1 MLERSIDI
9 TSNRAEKWLYRLLAL
24 AGMVGIVVSLAMG
37 NFILFAIIFALPLSI
52 ITIMQILRKPSLLL
66 YIIFIVNYFILA
78 ITRYLPNAS
87 GISVIMDSLL
97 AGEMIVLFI
106 NSSLTD
112 EYSWKATVNSL
123 TVGSLVWMLYCLV
136 EIVNPTGMISAWALS
151 RSLVFNGFFVAL
163 ITTMVVRNFRQ
174 ITIILDIYAILTII
188 AVAKAFMQKFMGFDS
203 AEQKWLDEGG
213 ALTHIIGSG
222 IRYFSIFT
230 DAGNFGSNMGCAAIV
245 FMVAV
250 SSCKNTMKKISY
262 VIIAGLAIYAMFMS
276 GTRGAMIVPLGG
288 MVMMIIIAKNYK
300 VIAIGGT
307 ALAALYVFFAFT
319 YIGNGNAMIA
329 RMRTAFHPEEDAS
342 YNVRKQNQEKLA
354 AYLKNKPMGEGL
366 GLSGV
371 ENQKTSMRFTTQI
384 PTDSWYVKL
393 WVETGAVGLTI
404 YLAMFLIAIINA
416 AYILMFKVNNKRV
429 KSALSAM
436 LCGVFGMLL
445 SAYGNGFFGQF
456 PTMIIVYTF
465 LASAMNGQKIDESF
479 EPDESA
485 DELKTK

>member
-1 MLERSIDI
+1 
-9 TSNRAEKWLYRLLAL
+9 
-24 AGMVGIVVSLAMG
+24 
-37 NFILFAIIFALPLSI
+37 
-52 ITIMQILRKPSLLL
+52 
-66 YIIFIVNYFILA
+66 
-78 ITRYLPNAS
+78 
-87 GISVIMDSLL
+87 
-97 AGEMIVLFI
+97 
-106 NSSLTD
+106 
-112 EYSWKATVNSL
+112 
-123 TVGSLVWMLYCLV
+123 
-136 EIVNPTGMISAWALS
+136 
-151 RSLVFNGFFVAL
+151 
-163 ITTMVVRNFRQ
+163 
-174 ITIILDIYAILTII
+174 
-188 AVAKAFMQKFMGFDS
+188 
-203 AEQKWLDEGG
+203 
-213 ALTHIIGSG
+213 
-222 IRYFSIFT
+222 
-230 DAGNFGSNMGCAAIV
+230 
-245 FMVAV
+245 
-250 SSCKNTMKKISY
+250 
-262 VIIAGLAIYAMFMS
+262 
-276 GTRGAMIVPLGG
+276 
-288 MVMMIIIAKNYK
+288 
-300 VIAIGGT
+300 
-307 ALAALYVFFAFT
+307 
-319 YIGNGNAMIA
+319 
-329 RMRTAFHPEEDAS
+329 MRTAFHPEEDAS